1 MGVFQVKYGLERHT
15 QREQEMCLFVRMC
28 PLFVLEKKCVCCVG
42 TVRVWGRFVGVC
54 RVCVCV
60 CARVHL
66 KEIAMFS
73 QWINDEPVFLTEPD

>member
-1 MGVFQVKYGLERHT
+1 MSVCAHVSAICIGEKV
-15 QREQEMCLFVRMC
+15 C
-28 PLFVLEKKCVCCVG
+28 VLCRYSPCVG
-42 TVRVWGRFVGVC
+42 EFCGCVS
-54 RVCVCV
+54 CVCV